1 MLGADRNTPL
11 VESRVNAQDKRPWN
25 TVRPLRGQIERK
37 FLKQVL
43 LGQSIAPYRVL
54 RSSMA
59 IVLWDA
65 QISRLLDSKGALER
79 GYPHL
84 AKWLGQSERLWAR
97 HSTSDMSFLGS
108 LDYYGKLSSQFPLQ
122 ALRVVYA
129 KAGVKAAAAI
139 VRSARVVID
148 HKLYWMPVD
157 SEAEAQYL
165 IAILNSETARSR
177 VQKLQ
182 SEGQFGPRDFDKVM
196 FQLAHPIV

>member
-1 MLGADRNTPL
+1 
-11 VESRVNAQDKRPWN
+11 
-25 TVRPLRGQIERK
+25 
-37 FLKQVL
+37 
-43 LGQSIAPYRVL
+43 
-54 RSSMA
+54 
-59 IVLWDA
+59 
-65 QISRLLDSKGALER
+65 
-79 GYPHL
+79 
-84 AKWLGQSERLWAR
+84 
-97 HSTSDMSFLGS
+97 MSFLQS

-139 VRSARVVID
+139 VRSSRVVID

-196 FQLAHPIV
+196 FSLPIPSFSPADDLHLKISAAAAQAETAATSVDIGAARGFQRVRALIRLHLAEAGLSRKIDALVAKLLDGRAGRSVHRVPTDNEVVPSR